1 MVKTAPV
8 GAVLADARTAV
19 TYIAC
24 GMRKVSFAVPAV
36 IAVVSSLAANSKAI
50 GAVMSPKAAPFG
62 SSPALA
68 SIATSTTPPG
78 PSVSDVAALISPVP
92 PAPASTVSVFGLV
105 ATFQSMKLLA
115 GEHVRKGHVAVGL
128 DQAAG
133 MSIEDLGEVLPGGA
147 AVDRPE
153 QPAKYRRPGVDRFGG
168 RGADL
173 DPGIVLESGGGELR
187 GHRTIE
193 DVSGFDL
200 AKRWRRSRS
209 VAA

>member
-1 MVKTAPV
+1 
-8 GAVLADARTAV
+8 
-19 TYIAC
+19 
-24 GMRKVSFAVPAV
+24 MRKVSFAVPAV

-105 ATFQSMKLLA
+105 ATFQSMKLCWA

-153 QPAKYRRPGVDRFGG
+153 QPRKIPQARVLDRFGG